1 MSTYTSLAVYKA
13 SYDFLI
19 TLITLSKNFDREY
32 KFTIGESV
40 KKEAMEMMKN
50 IYRAN
55 SNEEKRELIQ
65 AARENIEMIRLDL
78 RVLQDLKQLN
88 LRKFVFLNAKVEAV
102 SKQLVAWQRS
112 FDKAGRSCS

>member
-19 TLITLSKNFDREY
+19 LLINLTKNFDREY
-32 KFTIGESV
+32 KYTIGENV

-55 SNEEKRELIQ
+55 SSEDKPGLIQ

-88 LRKFVFLNAKVEAV
+88 LRKFVFLNARVETV

-112 FDKAGRSCS
+112 FNSAGRS